1 MTRENRN
8 VTYKEVTR
16 YKIEKGMLMLEQTE
30 DSKTIIPLN
39 RTILDV
45 QVERAG
51 TDTVPNG
58 EFAGGDKN

>member
-1 MTRENRN
+1 
-8 VTYKEVTR
+8 
-16 YKIEKGMLMLEQTE
+16 MLMLEQTE